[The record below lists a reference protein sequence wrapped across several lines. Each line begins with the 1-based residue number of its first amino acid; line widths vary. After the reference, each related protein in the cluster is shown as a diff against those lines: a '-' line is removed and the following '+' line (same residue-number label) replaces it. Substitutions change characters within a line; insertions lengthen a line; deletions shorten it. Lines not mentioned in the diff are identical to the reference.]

1 MSLKD
6 VNEVKSMGNSTGHW
20 RMKRHKKDTAKN
32 FLEEAM
38 QTHNLKTLF

>member
-6 VNEVKSMGNSTGHW
+6 VNEVKSMGNSTRWNGI
-20 RMKRHKKDTAKN
+20 KETAKN

-38 QTHNLKTLF
+38 QTHNLKTLLF